1 MINAG
6 CSFLVTMEV
15 LTLST
20 SRRGGIGSRLIA
32 HWRLKL
38 LGVPVFIM
46 VFFAAYFLL
55 LRFPAFGVTT
65 MPLTAFDA
73 AIPYQPASLVIYF
86 SLWFYVS
93 LAPAMLQDRE
103 ELLFH
108 GKAAGCMSFVG
119 LGIFFLWPTTVPLDA
134 SLRGVDAAGLAWLK
148 QVDSAGNACPS
159 LHVAFAVFSG
169 LWLDRVLVEMRLPA
183 MVRWL
188 NLAWCLAIAYSTL
201 STKQHVLVDVIAGAA
216 LGAIAGFI
224 GYGKAMRKHRLI
236 RL

>member
-1 MINAG
+1 
-6 CSFLVTMEV
+6 MEV

-20 SRRGGIGSRLIA
+20 SRRGEIGSRLIA

-38 LGVPVFIM
+38 AGVPAFIV

-55 LRFPAFGVTT
+55 LRFPVFEVTT

-73 AIPYQPASLVIYF
+73 AIPFQPASLVIYF

-93 LAPAMLQDRE
+93 LAPAMLQDRG

-108 GKAAGCMSFVG
+108 GRVAGCMSLVG
-119 LGIFFLWPTTVPLDA
+119 LGVFFFWPTTVPLGD
-134 SLRGVDAAGLAWLK
+134 SLRDVDGAGLAWLK

-169 LWLDRVLVEMRLPA
+169 VWLDRVLVEMRLPA
-183 MVRWL
+183 ITRWL

-216 LGAIAGFI
+216 LGATAGFM
-224 GYGKAMRKHRLI
+224 GDGKAVRKYRSV
-236 RL
+236 RRRD